1 MQVNPDLILLY
12 KYSNHLKPG
21 MRLSMNHFR
30 KLFPLILSLSF
41 SLSSINCS
49 SNKTETVE
57 RAIPVQLAEVR
68 YEKRSLPIER
78 SGILAAKTESKLA
91 FKAGGILEDIRVEEG
106 QTVRKDQLLASLAL
120 NEMQAYVDQA
130 RGGYEKAQRDLE
142 RVIRLWHDK
151 VTTLEQ
157 KQDAETGFQIARAN
171 LNIAEFNL
179 KHARIYAPANGKILK
194 RFAEKN
200 ELVSAGM
207 PIFYFSS
214 TSSKWVMRLGVADI
228 EIVQIQKGDSAAI
241 FLEAYPALR
250 LSGAVSELA
259 ETIDPRSGTFEV
271 EVELLD
277 FPPKLISGFVGRVK
291 IFPAADHHFYIIP
304 IDALMEAEDKHGYI
318 FILLPA
324 GNRVQKIPVTIDHF
338 TDDYAA
344 ISPSSL
350 SSDLQKISSVIMAGS
365 AYLSDGALV
374 KVITQ

>member
-1 MQVNPDLILLY
+1 MIHLSKAQAFFILPALIM
-12 KYSNHLKPG
+12 S
-21 MRLSMNHFR
+21 
-30 KLFPLILSLSF
+30 I
-41 SLSSINCS
+41 SSCNS
-49 SNKTETVE
+49 PEKETVE
-57 RAIPVQLAEVR
+57 RAIPVQLAEVK
-68 YEKRSLPIER
+68 YEKRSLPIQR
-78 SGILAAKTESKLA
+78 SGLLSAKTEAKLS
-91 FKAGGILEDIRVEEG
+91 FKVGGILEDIRVEEG

-142 RVIRLWHDK
+142 RVMRLWNDK

-179 KHARIYAPANGKILK
+179 RHARIYAPANGKILK

-214 TSSKWVMRLGVADI
+214 TSSKWVMRLGVADN
-228 EIVQIQKGDSAAI
+228 EVVLIQKGDSAVI
-241 FLEAYPALR
+241 TLEAYPALK

-259 ETIDPRSGTFEV
+259 ETIDPSSGTFEI

-277 FPPKLISGFVGRVK
+277 FPPKLISGFVGRVE
-291 IFPAADHHFYIIP
+291 IFPAADHHFYIVP
-304 IDALMEAEDKHGYI
+304 IDALMEAEDKHG
-318 FILLPA
+318 FIYTLLPA
-324 GNRVQKIPVTIDHF
+324 GNRVKKIPVIIDHF

-344 ISPSSL
+344 ISPSS
-350 SSDLQKISSVIMAGS
+350 DLPNISRVIITGS
-365 AYLSDGALV
+365 AYLSDSALV
-374 KVITQ
+374 KVITR

>member
-1 MQVNPDLILLY
+1 MTHFPKAHSLVILTALI
-12 KYSNHLKPG
+12 
-21 MRLSMNHFR
+21 
-30 KLFPLILSLSF
+30 I
-41 SLSSINCS
+41 SINGCKS
-49 SNKTETVE
+49 PEKEIVE
-57 RAIPVQLAEVR
+57 RAIPVQLAEVK
-68 YEKRSLPIER
+68 YEKRSLPIRR

-91 FKAGGILEDIRVEEG
+91 FKVGGILEDIRVDEG
-106 QTVRKDQLLASLAL
+106 QTVKKDQMLASLAL

-142 RVIRLWHDK
+142 RVMRLWNDK

-200 ELVSAGM
+200 ELVSAGL

-214 TSSKWVMRLGVADI
+214 ASSKWVMRLGVADN
-228 EIVQIQKGDSAAI
+228 EIVTIQKGDSAAI
-241 FLEAYPALR
+241 SLEAYPALK
-250 LSGAVSELA
+250 LSGVISELA
-259 ETIDPRSGTFEV
+259 ETSDPRNGTFEV

-277 FPPKLISGFVGRVK
+277 FPPKLISGFVGRVE

-304 IDALMEAEDKHGYI
+304 IDALMEAEDKHG
-318 FILLPA
+318 FIYTLLPA
-324 GNRVQKIPVTIDHF
+324 GNRVKKIPVSIDHF
-338 TDDYAA
+338 TDDYAV
-344 ISPSSL
+344 ISPL
-350 SSDLQKISSVIMAGS
+350 SSSSPDLQNISSVIITGS
-365 AYLSDGALV
+365 AYLSDSALV

>member
-1 MQVNPDLILLY
+1 
-12 KYSNHLKPG
+12 
-21 MRLSMNHFR
+21 MNHFR
-30 KLFPLILSLSF
+30 KLFPFILFLSC
-41 SLSSINCS
+41 SISIPGCS
-49 SNKTETVE
+49 SNKTEILE
-57 RAIPVQLAEVR
+57 RAIPVKLAKVT
-68 YEKRSLPIER
+68 YEKRSLPIQR
-78 SGILAAKTESKLA
+78 SGILAAKTESKLS
-91 FKAGGILEDIRVEEG
+91 FKVGGILEDIRVEEG
-106 QTVRKDQLLASLAL
+106 QTVKKNQLLASLAL

-130 RGGYEKAQRDLE
+130 RGGFEKAQRDLE
-142 RVIRLWHDK
+142 RVIRLWNDK

-179 KHARIYAPANGKILK
+179 KHSRIYAPANGRILK

-214 TSSKWVMRLGVADI
+214 TSSKWVMRLGVADN
-228 EIVQIQKGDSAAI
+228 EIVLIQKGDSAVI
-241 FLEAYPALR
+241 SLEAYPALK
-250 LSGAVSELA
+250 LSGAITELA

-277 FPPKLISGFVGRVK
+277 FPPKLISGFVGRVE
-291 IFPAADHHFYIIP
+291 IFPAADHNFYIIP

-318 FILLPA
+318 YTLLPV
-324 GNRVQKIPVTIDHF
+324 GNRVKKIPVSIDHF

-344 ISPSSL
+344 ISPSS
-350 SSDLQKISSVIMAGS
+350 SPELQHISSVIIAGS
-365 AYLSDGALV
+365 AYLSDSTLV